1 MTSSSPIFAPIKRV
15 AIPGIVFSFEQNMI
29 ETAISFSTNSLELK
43 TKNKVVGRLTRPL
56 AKLETKLKT
65 HQNTLELSLD
75 SLELLDKMFLTNSGE
90 AGIYKDPS
98 WMQNHIHRIQINGF
112 TLNVPD
118 NLMYQMTFNRNCNN
132 ELIRWVGFPKCTA
145 VLFIEALILESPAP

>member
-29 ETAISFSTNSLELK
+29 ETAISFSTNSLEFK

-56 AKLETKLKT
+56 AKLGTKLKT

-90 AGIYKDPS
+90 YSLVMLLKHAF
-98 WMQNHIHRIQINGF
+98 RILFNTSQ
-112 TLNVPD
+112 LASLAVAAARLKAWEVP
-118 NLMYQMTFNRNCNN
+118 QT
-132 ELIRWVGFPKCTA
+132 
-145 VLFIEALILESPAP
+145 LILEAEPFSEVCGLAS